1 MFSIVKKRKGI
12 ERGGS
17 GGDQWRCMV
26 TIQCVLCVE
35 EIGCIE
41 YCGERKG
48 KKGKEKILAIINCDE
63 C

>member
-1 MFSIVKKRKGI
+1 
-12 ERGGS
+12 
-17 GGDQWRCMV
+17 MV